1 MSSEVSKVRVRFVI
15 EGVGTAE
22 GELVRHL
29 APRTVDTIVRA
40 LPLEGYASTWLEEV
54 YFEVPVRL
62 GREKAV
68 RKVEK
73 GTIAYWPAGSAI
85 CVFYGSSQPIEPVN
99 PMGRITSGLELFA
112 RVRVGAKIRMERA

>member
-1 MSSEVSKVRVRFVI
+1 MSNEVSKVRVRFVI

-68 RKVEK
+68 RNVEK

-85 CVFYGSSQPIEPVN
+85 CIFYGSSQPIEPVN

-112 RVRVGAKIRMERA
+112 RVRVGAKIRMEKA